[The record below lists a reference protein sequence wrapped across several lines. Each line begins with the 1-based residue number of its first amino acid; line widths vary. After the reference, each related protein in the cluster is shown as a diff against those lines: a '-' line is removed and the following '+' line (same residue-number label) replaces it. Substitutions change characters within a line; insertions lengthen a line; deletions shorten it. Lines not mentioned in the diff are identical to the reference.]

1 MCLTS
6 HTAYCVLAL
15 GPQWQFQFKFSP
27 LCLSSVFWQPA
38 SGFSPASLPSFIPL
52 KLPPSSSQRV
62 EWRTL
67 YMWSKMGPSGGV
79 KYSQRVPASNT
90 KKKKLHVQFGVA
102 AGGIFLSSEKNE
114 NTKTDV
120 SWFFLFLP
128 FLFLFPSGLAVRCVL
143 SPSWLLRDLRASSAD
158 VSDGRSRVRIRR
170 LRGRRVLAAEGELG

>member
-6 HTAYCVLAL
+6 HMAYCVLAL

-38 SGFSPASLPSFIPL
+38 SGFSPASLLSFIPL

-79 KYSQRVPASNT
+79 KYSQRVPASDT
-90 KKKKLHVQFGVA
+90 KKKSFTFSLEWLQVWDIPVLREKRKHEDGRVLVFPLPSISVSLPEWACSEMRPFSKL
-102 AGGIFLSSEKNE
+102 
-114 NTKTDV
+114 T
-120 SWFFLFLP
+120 
-128 FLFLFPSGLAVRCVL
+128 
-143 SPSWLLRDLRASSAD
+143 PSWPP
-158 VSDGRSRVRIRR
+158 GQFCRR
-170 LRGRRVLAAEGELG
+170 QWWQIKG